1 MEMKCKQSIL
11 KNRARFLSI
20 LVFPSLQGHKTPPG
34 TAASLS
40 PKVSRQ
46 LQPVLALGVVG
57 VSKLGEDRILE
68 VQSQA

>member
-46 LQPVLALGVVG
+46 LQPVLALVG
-57 VSKLGEDRILE
+57 VSKLGEDRLLE